1 MENFIIAILTVAVI
15 IVFSVINCVKIT
27 NLCEEMIALTEE
39 GYFNIAYD
47 LWQENKV
54 YLSLFIHDPEIDEA
68 DEVFRMVEGGDS
80 DSTERL
86 IEVLRELLDS
96 EKPLLVNLL

>member
-1 MENFIIAILTVAVI
+1 MENFIIAVLIVAFI

-27 NLCEEMIALTEE
+27 NLCEDMISLTEE

-47 LWQENKV
+47 LWQENKR

-68 DEVFRMVEGGDS
+68 DAIFNTIKRGEWE
-80 DSTERL
+80 STDRL
-86 IEVLRELLDS
+86 IEALTELTDS
-96 EKPLLVNLL
+96 EKPIFINLL